1 MSKHNRL
8 SMIVTRVLILS
19 IFACCLIAGL
29 FWYFITVQPV
39 RIPYMQPYELP
50 EENAAVEIDTSIAL
64 ESPLFWDGRRP
75 VAEPESADGESSA
88 VEIGSIDGV
97 KLLGIIVQGSVRTAL
112 LDIDKKTQKVV
123 KGDEVNGWIVDQVF
137 ADKVVLKGN
146 DQIVELSIVR
156 ERPDSIKLESVAQ

>member
-8 SMIVTRVLILS
+8 SVIVTRVLISS

-39 RIPYMQPYELP
+39 RVPYMQPYDLP
-50 EENAAVEIDTSIAL
+50 EENTVVEIDTSIAL
-64 ESPLFWDGRRP
+64 ESPLFWDGRLP
-75 VAEPESADGESSA
+75 VAEPESADGESS
-88 VEIGSIDGV
+88 VIEMGSIDGV
-97 KLLGIIVQGSVRTAL
+97 KLLGIIVQGAVRTAL
-112 LDIDKKTQKVV
+112 LDIDKKVKKVV
-123 KGDEVNGWIVDQVF
+123 KDDEVNGWIVDQVS
-137 ADKVVLKGN
+137 ADKVMLKGS